1 MANPDRSHSKK
12 TLTHD
17 DLDLLAT
24 HLLNKLV
31 VRASQS
37 IEPKPEPEPEPG
49 VEDQKPV
56 GFNCTHCGGFN
67 AFPAEEIDPEYPYTR
82 PPSPHQNPLL
92 IPAATFPSY
101 LTPGRARVAGHF
113 PTRTRL
119 VSPRPTSPDPLV
131 QSFEGDEL
139 TGWYTVTAGL
149 RLGVFT
155 NWNRMS
161 PFVTGIRGAIHKK
174 YKSEK
179 AAVAAWWSA
188 KAVGGVS
195 LLFQ

>member
-17 DLDLLAT
+17 DLDLLVT

-37 IEPKPEPEPEPG
+37 IEPKPEPEPEPS

-56 GFNCTHCGGFN
+56 GFNCTHCGRFN
-67 AFPAEEIDPEYPYTR
+67 AFPAKEIDPEVLSIYL
-82 PPSPHQNPLL
+82 PPL
-92 IPAATFPSY
+92 
-101 LTPGRARVAGHF
+101 
-113 PTRTRL
+113 
-119 VSPRPTSPDPLV
+119 PTSESPADPSRNIP
-131 QSFEGDEL
+131 Q
-139 TGWYTVTAGL
+139 
-149 RLGVFT
+149 
-155 NWNRMS
+155 NRMS
-161 PFVTGIRGAIHKK
+161 PFVTGVRGAIHKK

-179 AAVAAWWSA
+179 AAVTAWWSA